1 MPSNTNLPAGHRT
14 SPAFRVLS
22 DRPSRSDMSDLSDR
36 SDVSCPSP
44 SLPPTA
50 IELLAPARN
59 LACAMA
65 AIDHGADAV
74 YMGAEE
80 FGARASAGNS
90 DEDIASVVAYARPF
104 GVKVYVTL
112 NTLLNGRDELLRAR
126 DLAWRMHSIGVDALI
141 VQDERLATLPGF
153 PPIPLHASTQMDNHT
168 AGKVRRLHAQ
178 GYEQVVL
185 ARELSLE
192 EIAAI
197 HQSVPEAVLEVFV
210 HGAICVS
217 YNGRCYASQVC
228 YGRSANRGECAQ
240 FCRMPYDLED
250 AAGRKLATGRYLLS
264 MRDMNRTKEL
274 EALLDAGARSL
285 KIEGRLKDEAYVRN
299 VTAWYRS
306 RLDDIFRRRRE
317 YCRASMG
324 RVELSFTPDP
334 SRSFNRGF
342 TDYFMH
348 GRTTDLCNSAT
359 PKSMGQPVGFVK
371 AVRRD
376 HIVVAGTASFANGD
390 GLCYISDEGGQ
401 PCLVGF
407 RINRAE
413 GNHLYP
419 HRMPQGLREGTTVYR
434 NQDQRMEATLAGTTA
449 RRTLPLQW
457 TLAET
462 PAGFRLEVA
471 QVSGPLPSDAST
483 LPPDADTASPEA
495 RPLPQAVRTASR
507 EYEYA
512 HQPART
518 DQSAS
523 IRDVLS
529 RLGDTVY
536 ETVGVIVRFSSPWF
550 IPRSLLASWRREL
563 LQDIATVPALH
574 DGAPS
579 RPDDAPARRAIPATL
594 CDIGP
599 VDDTCPE
606 PHPLMTCRYCIRYQT
621 GQCLRNNPQAV
632 QGNLYLRG
640 ADGRRFRLR
649 FDCRTCHMIV
659 DTDDRE

>member
-1 MPSNTNLPAGHRT
+1 MHLNSNPSAGG
-14 SPAFRVLS
+14 SASSAPEVSKDLQDPMASNAS
-22 DRPSRSDMSDLSDR
+22 DDSNAPREA
-36 SDVSCPSP
+36 
-44 SLPPTA
+44 TA
-50 IELLAPARN
+50 IELLAPARD
-59 LACAMA
+59 LECALA

-74 YMGAEE
+74 YIGAEE

-112 NTLLNGRDELLRAR
+112 NTLLRGREELLRAR
-126 DLAWRMHSIGVDALI
+126 DLAWRMHAIGVDALI
-141 VQDERLATLPGF
+141 VQDERLAALPDF
-153 PPIPLHASTQMDNHT
+153 PPIPLHASTQMDNRT
-168 AGKVRRLHAQ
+168 AEKVRLLHAR
-178 GYEQVVL
+178 GYGQVVL

-197 HQSVPEAVLEVFV
+197 HQSVPEAVLEVFI
-210 HGAICVS
+210 HGAVCVS
-217 YNGRCYASQVC
+217 YNGRCYASEVC

-250 AAGRKLATGRYLLS
+250 ASGRKLAEGRYLLS
-264 MRDMNRTKEL
+264 MRDMNRTREL

-285 KIEGRLKDEAYVRN
+285 KIEGRLKDAAYVKN
-299 VTAWYRS
+299 VTAWYR
-306 RLDDIFRRRRE
+306 RQLDAIFHRRRE
-317 YCRASMG
+317 YRAASQG

-334 SRSFNRGF
+334 RRSFNRGF

-348 GRTTDLCNSAT
+348 GRTADLSNTAT
-359 PKSMGQPVGFVK
+359 PKSMGERVGFVK

-390 GLCYISDEGGQ
+390 GLCYISNEGGQ
-401 PCLVGF
+401 PCLAGF

-419 HRMPQGLREGTTVYR
+419 HRMPQGLKEGTTVYR
-434 NQDQRMEATLAGTTA
+434 NQDQRMEATLAGDTA

-471 QVSGPLPSDAST
+471 QVSCTLPPDASP

-495 RPLPQAVRTASR
+495 SPLQQAVRTASR

-512 HQPART
+512 HQEART

-523 IRDVLS
+523 VRDVLS
-529 RLGDTVY
+529 RLGDTIY
-536 ETVGVIVRFSSPWF
+536 ETAGVRVLFSSPWF

-563 LQDIATVPALH
+563 LQDISAAATPR
-574 DGAPS
+574 PS
-579 RPDDAPARRAIPATL
+579 AMPATL
-594 CDIGP
+594 RDIGP
-599 VDDTCPE
+599 VDDARPE
-606 PHPLMTCRYCIRYQT
+606 PRPLMTCRYCIRYQT
-621 GQCLRNNPQAV
+621 GQCLRENPRAMR
-632 QGNLYLRG
+632 GDLYLRG
-640 ADGRRFRLR
+640 ADGRRFLLR
-649 FDCRTCHMIV
+649 FDCRTCHMTV

>member
-1 MPSNTNLPAGHRT
+1 
-14 SPAFRVLS
+14 
-22 DRPSRSDMSDLSDR
+22 MSDLSDR
-36 SDVSCPSP
+36 SDSSDKSP

-59 LACAMA
+59 LVCAMA

-90 DEDIASVVAYARPF
+90 DEDIARVVAYARPF

-126 DLAWRMHSIGVDALI
+126 DLAWRMYSIGVDALI

-178 GYEQVVL
+178 GYSQIVL

-197 HQSVPEAVLEVFV
+197 HQSVPEAVLEVFI
-210 HGAICVS
+210 HGAVCVS

-264 MRDMNRTKEL
+264 MRDMNRTGQL

-348 GRTTDLCNSAT
+348 GRTPDLCNSVT

-457 TLAET
+457 TLSET
-462 PAGFRLEVA
+462 QAGFRLEVA
-471 QVSGPLPSDAST
+471 QVSSTLQSDAIPLP
-483 LPPDADTASPEA
+483 PNADTVSPEA
-495 RPLPQAVRTASR
+495 SPLPQAVRTASR

-523 IRDVLS
+523 IHDVLS

-563 LQDIATVPALH
+563 LQDIATVPA
-574 DGAPS
+574 
-579 RPDDAPARRAIPATL
+579 RRAIPATL
-594 CDIGP
+594 CDIGS
-599 VDDTCPE
+599 VDDTCSE

-649 FDCRTCHMIV
+649 FDCRTCHMTV

>member
-14 SPAFRVLS
+14 SPAVKDLSALS
-22 DRPSRSDMSDLSDR
+22 DRSDS
-36 SDVSCPSP
+36 SDVSCPST

-112 NTLLNGRDELLRAR
+112 NTLLSGREELLRAR
-126 DLAWRMHSIGVDALI
+126 DLAWRMYSIGVDALI

-178 GYEQVVL
+178 GYSQIVL
-185 ARELSLE
+185 ARELSLD

-197 HQSVPEAVLEVFV
+197 HQSVPEAVLEVFI

-217 YNGRCYASQVC
+217 YNGRCYASEVC

-264 MRDMNRTKEL
+264 MRDMNRTGQL

-390 GLCYISDEGGQ
+390 GLCYLSEDNGR

-457 TLAET
+457 ILAET
-462 PAGFRLEVA
+462 PAGFRLEVE
-471 QVSGPLPSDAST
+471 QG
-483 LPPDADTASPEA
+483 E
-495 RPLPQAVRTASR
+495 RTASR
-507 EYEYA
+507 EYEYT

-518 DQSAS
+518 DQEAS

-536 ETVGVIVRFSSPWF
+536 ETTDVIVSFSSPWF

-563 LQDIATVPALH
+563 LQDI
-574 DGAPS
+574 GAA
-579 RPDDAPARRAIPATL
+579 APLRQAVPATL
-594 CDIGP
+594 CDIGH
-599 VDDTCPE
+599 VDDTRPE

-621 GQCLRNNPQAV
+621 GQCLRENPQAV
-632 QGNLYLRG
+632 PGNLYLRG
-640 ADGRRFRLR
+640 ADGRRFRLQ
-649 FDCRTCHMIV
+649 FYCRACHMTV

>member
-1 MPSNTNLPAGHRT
+1 MPSNTDSIATGK
-14 SPAFRVLS
+14 
-22 DRPSRSDMSDLSDR
+22 
-36 SDVSCPSP
+36 
-44 SLPPTA
+44 SLPTATSTA
-50 IELLAPARN
+50 IELLAPARD

-90 DEDIASVVAYARPF
+90 DEDIARVVAYARPF

-112 NTLLNGRDELLRAR
+112 NTLLSGRDELLRAR

-178 GYEQVVL
+178 GYSQIVL

-197 HQSVPEAVLEVFV
+197 HQSVPEAVLEVFI
-210 HGAICVS
+210 HGAVCVS

-264 MRDMNRTKEL
+264 MRDMNRTGQL

-324 RVELSFTPDP
+324 RVELSFEPDP

-359 PKSMGQPVGFVK
+359 PKSMGQPVGLVK

-471 QVSGPLPSDAST
+471 QVSGT
-483 LPPDADTASPEA
+483 LPPDASTLTLDA
-495 RPLPQAVRTASR
+495 RQLSQAVHTASR

-512 HQPART
+512 HQEART

-563 LQDIATVPALH
+563 LQDIATVPAC
-574 DGAPS
+574 
-579 RPDDAPARRAIPATL
+579 RAIPATL

-632 QGNLYLRG
+632 QGNLYLRA
-640 ADGRRFRLR
+640 ADGRCFRLR
-649 FDCRTCHMIV
+649 FDCRTCHMTV